1 MKRLLPIF
9 CLISLSVFAK
19 EVFIADNGDTISAT
33 ISNKNLTR
41 IEIDGQKIIKDY
53 SSADV
58 TKKITKPLGQ
68 IYLVPN
74 QAASFNLYIV
84 SDSGNTYNLH
94 LTPSKHATGDS
105 ILIKPAPSKAKPANQ
120 LVFNNQS
127 YIRNINYLVQIMYL
141 NQDGDGNYNVTPEN
155 QPFETYDGLDSI
167 LYKTFTNG
175 ELIGQVILV
184 KNVSKEKLLL
194 TEGQFFSDH
203 TLAVSIENPELKV
216 NEFTRIFVIKE
227 ASI

>member
-68 IYLVPN
+68 VYLVPN

-84 SDSGNTYNLH
+84 SDNGNTYNLH

-105 ILIKPAPSKAKPANQ
+105 ILIKPALSKAKPANQ
-120 LVFNNQS
+120 IVFNSQS

-227 ASI
+227 ANI